1 MPQTVKLFHKEMPV
15 LPYSQRQALPASP
28 GIYYVGN
35 EVNAVMYVGLAR
47 NLRSR
52 HSNHHRQT
60 QFCKI
65 AEATIRY
72 QVLPAVSQGVD
83 LIGTLRKLEKQAI
96 AHYKPL
102 LNNTPV
108 PNEPTVIT
116 SHGPVYVQTHKVS
129 DRKYCHHLD
138 CADGDEL
145 EIRTSKFAGIV
156 RAVREER
163 PVFLITSGSYQ
174 DYQQWGYPNLPEL
187 IAYPTERIY
196 LLVSRFIPC
205 GYLSPYG
212 SNKYYSLYGDTSKV
226 FSEPYII
233 LNQQPGF
240 EAFKRQY
247 LSLGFTNC
255 ERSPFAAQLM
265 SLGNFRLLSPTSAAE

>member
-35 EVNAVMYVGLAR
+35 EANAVMYVGLTR
-47 NLRSR
+47 NLKSR
-52 HSNHHRQT
+52 HGNHHRQT

-83 LIGTLRKLEKQAI
+83 LIGTLRRLEKQAI

-102 LNNTPV
+102 LNHTPV

-116 SHGPVYVQTHKVS
+116 KHGPVYVQTHKVS
-129 DRKYCHHLD
+129 DRKYCYHLD

-145 EIRTSKFAGIV
+145 AIRTSKLGGIV

-174 DYQQWGYPNLPEL
+174 DYQQWDYPHLSEL
-187 IAYPTERIY
+187 ISYSAERIY
-196 LLVSRFIPC
+196 LLVSRFIPR

-226 FSEPYII
+226 FIEPYII